1 MLRIIKNPNTDA
13 DVQLLRTVFPDL
25 LPDGREVTHEQIEA
39 ALRESR
45 KSSRYKRTVNKWRRQ
60 LFAERRVFLDGQT
73 ASGRGFVA
81 LTPDEMVRFANR
93 RVREVG
99 RKLRKAIAVASAPND
114 VELSEDVRR
123 YRGLLEAAM
132 VKMAAENRTTLRD
145 VTRALAPMKQL
156 PQRTAR

>member
-13 DVQLLRTVFPDL
+13 DVQVLRTVFPDL
-25 LPDGREVTHEQIEA
+25 LPDGREITHEQIEA

-45 KSSRYKRTVNKWRRQ
+45 KSSRYKRTVSKWRRQ
-60 LFAERRVFLDGQT
+60 LFAERRVFLDGQV

-114 VELSEDVRR
+114 AELSEDVRR
-123 YRGLLEAAM
+123 YRGLLETAL
-132 VKMAAENRTTLRD
+132 VKMAHEHRTTLRD

-156 PQRTAR
+156 PQRSSR